1 MITENGRP
9 LNVPQLL
16 ARTPSMGWS
25 HDPNRINPV
34 PSSSCPRAG
43 REPSPW
49 LALSGLSLCM
59 LMAALDTSITNVA
72 LPTMTQAFGVS
83 FQSIQWV
90 VLAYLLTITTLI
102 VSVGRLGDMV
112 GRRRLILIG
121 LLVFTVASAACGAA
135 PTLWLLVAAR
145 AAQGVGAA
153 VMMSLSLAFVGA
165 VVSREKIGSAIGL
178 LGTMSAAGTAI
189 GPSLGGVLI
198 AASGWR
204 AIFFVNPP
212 LALLA
217 LVLVFRS
224 LPTDIRN
231 PGTDRPGFDLRGT
244 LLLALTLGAYAL
256 AMTIGHGRFGAVNF
270 GLLVTAV
277 VGIALFRL
285 DEKSAASPLIQLT
298 MLGDH
303 VVSSGLAMSTLVSTV
318 MMSTLVVG
326 PFYLSH
332 ALGLGSARVGLLMSV
347 GPFVVALTGVPAGRI
362 VDRVGSGRMTYLG
375 LLTMLMGATLLAV
388 LPSSIGVPGYL
399 MPIIVITFGYG
410 LFQTTN
416 NTAVMKEAH
425 PDQRG
430 VISGLLSLSRNLGL
444 ITGASVM
451 GAVFALASGTSEV
464 AIARPNEVATGMRTT
479 FGVAAVLLGLALIV
493 ARRPRD
499 RAAHQPIQYRHLRSR
514 ALSGQSRSP

>member
-1 MITENGRP
+1 
-9 LNVPQLL
+9 
-16 ARTPSMGWS
+16 
-25 HDPNRINPV
+25 
-34 PSSSCPRAG
+34 
-43 REPSPW
+43 
-49 LALSGLSLCM
+49 
-59 LMAALDTSITNVA
+59 
-72 LPTMTQAFGVS
+72 
-83 FQSIQWV
+83 
-90 VLAYLLTITTLI
+90 
-102 VSVGRLGDMV
+102 
-112 GRRRLILIG
+112 
-121 LLVFTVASAACGAA
+121 
-135 PTLWLLVAAR
+135 
-145 AAQGVGAA
+145 
-153 VMMSLSLAFVGA
+153 
-165 VVSREKIGSAIGL
+165 
-178 LGTMSAAGTAI
+178 
-189 GPSLGGVLI
+189 
-198 AASGWR
+198 
-204 AIFFVNPP
+204 
-212 LALLA
+212 
-217 LVLVFRS
+217 
-224 LPTDIRN
+224 
-231 PGTDRPGFDLRGT
+231 
-244 LLLALTLGAYAL
+244 
-256 AMTIGHGRFGAVNF
+256 
-270 GLLVTAV
+270 
-277 VGIALFRL
+277 
-285 DEKSAASPLIQLT
+285 LIQLT
-298 MLGDH
+298 TLGDH